1 MRTESYNDDKL
12 FDRLVD
18 GELTQPER
26 RSFLESLDQRPDGW
40 RRCALAFLEAQS
52 LRVELTLLARHS
64 QAGENLPKATHPLA
78 PASKERNVH
87 EPGRATGVQWL
98 AIAAGLVMAFGL
110 GWLGRERGV
119 QFARS
124 GPGGDRQVAQLT
136 PGPVSAASANLGN
149 ALTFFVRDN
158 AGKQLPVRVPLV
170 DADTLDRQF
179 GTKFQPTIPD
189 EIRKQLQS
197 QGYTVQS
204 KQQYAP
210 LWTESGRPMFVPV
223 EDTKIIPVNN
233 KVF

>member
-119 QFARS
+119 QFAGS
-124 GPGGDRQVAQLT
+124 GPSGDQQLT

-158 AGKQLPVRVPLV
+158 AGKQLPVHVPLV

-189 EIRKQLQS
+189 EIRKQ
-197 QGYTVQS
+197 
-204 KQQYAP
+204 
-210 LWTESGRPMFVPV
+210 
-223 EDTKIIPVNN
+223 
-233 KVF
+233 

>member
-1 MRTESYNDDKL
+1 MRTVSYSDANL

-52 LRVELTLLARHS
+52 LGEELRLLARA
-64 QAGENLPKATHPLA
+64 QDRVILPKVTHPVA
-78 PASKERNVH
+78 PASKERSVH

-119 QFARS
+119 QFAGS
-124 GPGGDRQVAQLT
+124 GPSGDQQLT

-158 AGKQLPVRVPLV
+158 AGKQLPVHVPLV

-189 EIRKQLQS
+189 EIRKQ
-197 QGYTVQS
+197 
-204 KQQYAP
+204 
-210 LWTESGRPMFVPV
+210 
-223 EDTKIIPVNN
+223 
-233 KVF
+233 